1 MPNTK
6 PKLVWDQIGEK
17 LWETG
22 VDRVVLFPMTAQ
34 GGHANGVAWSGITA
48 INESPSGAE
57 PTKIY
62 ADNIVYGVVMSPE
75 EDALTVEAFTYPDEY
90 AECIGEASVGE
101 GAVIKQQSHKHFG
114 LAYRTMIGNDTV
126 GTEHGYKI
134 HIFWDCVAGASEDSN
149 STINDSPEQKTF
161 SWSVTTLPV
170 AATGFQP
177 TASMGAPA
185 IHIFFP
191 STFMVTM
198 SVFSLRERSI
208 KEERSTFP
216 RVRRSFESADL
227 TAAKVPSASG
237 EKRTFPSWFTIHTKP
252 AFSAEALTAS
262 ATPFKKISAPTTPIS
277 CPLS

>member
-1 MPNTK
+1 MSNTK
-6 PKLVWDQIGEK
+6 PKLVWDKVGEK

-22 VDRVVLFPMTAQ
+22 VDRTVLFPMNDQ
-34 GGHANGVAWSGITA
+34 GGYADGVAWSGITA

-75 EDALTVEAFTYPDEY
+75 EDALTIEAFTYPDEY
-90 AECIGEASVGE
+90 AVCIGEATVGT

-114 LAYRTMIGNDTV
+114 LAYRTMIGNDTA

-170 AATGFQP
+170 AATGFQA
-177 TASMGAPA
+177 TASMVLD
-185 IHIFFP
+185 
-191 STFMVTM
+191 ST
-198 SVFSLRERSI
+198 
-208 KEERSTFP
+208 
-216 RVRRSFESADL
+216 
-227 TAAKVPSASG
+227 KVPEAKLTQIENLLYGTAGEGQSQGTNASLP
-237 EKRTFPSWFTIHTKP
+237 TFDALKTI
-252 AFSAEALTAS
+252 LTGV
-262 ATPFKKISAPTTPIS
+262 
-277 CPLS
+277 

>member
-1 MPNTK
+1 MSNTT
-6 PKLVWDQIGEK
+6 PKLVWDKVGEK

-22 VDRVVLFPMTAQ
+22 VDRAVLFPMNDQ
-34 GGHANGVAWSGITA
+34 GGYAAGVAWSGITA

-75 EDALTVEAFTYPDEY
+75 EDALTIEAFTYPDEY
-90 AECIGEASVGE
+90 AVCIGEATVGT

-114 LAYRTMIGNDTV
+114 LAYRTMIGNDTA

-170 AATGFQP
+170 AATGFKP
-177 TASMGAPA
+177 TASMVLD
-185 IHIFFP
+185 
-191 STFMVTM
+191 STKVPEAKLTQIENLLYGIAGEGQ
-198 SVFSLRERSI
+198 SQGTDASLP
-208 KEERSTFP
+208 TFD
-216 RVRRSFESADL
+216 ALKTIL
-227 TAAKVPSASG
+227 TAP
-237 EKRTFPSWFTIHTKP
+237 
-252 AFSAEALTAS
+252 
-262 ATPFKKISAPTTPIS
+262 
-277 CPLS
+277 

>member
-1 MPNTK
+1 MSNTK
-6 PKLVWDQIGEK
+6 PKLVWDKVGEK

-22 VDRVVLFPMTAQ
+22 VDRTVLFPMNDQ
-34 GGHANGVAWSGITA
+34 GGYADGVAWSGITA

-75 EDALTVEAFTYPDEY
+75 EDALTIEAFTYPDEY
-90 AECIGEASVGE
+90 AVCIGEATVGT

-114 LAYRTMIGNDTV
+114 LAYRTMIGNDTA

-177 TASMGAPA
+177 TASMVLD
-185 IHIFFP
+185 
-191 STFMVTM
+191 STKVPEGKLTQIENLLYGTEGEGQ
-198 SVFSLRERSI
+198 SQGTNASLP
-208 KEERSTFP
+208 TFD
-216 RVRRSFESADL
+216 ALKTIL
-227 TAAKVPSASG
+227 TAV
-237 EKRTFPSWFTIHTKP
+237 
-252 AFSAEALTAS
+252 
-262 ATPFKKISAPTTPIS
+262 
-277 CPLS
+277 